1 MLVGEDVARYW
12 SKEETVLSE
21 YVQFAGTMVL
31 FVAILLGS
39 YFFVF
44 SPDARQNGPWPEGE
58 REED

>member
-12 SKEETVLSE
+12 SREEAVLSE
-21 YVQFAGTMVL
+21 YAQFAGVMVL

-44 SPDARQNGPWPEGE
+44 SPDARQNGPRPEGG
-58 REED
+58 REDC